1 MDAFNNFLPREA
13 ETQLC
18 ACSIE
23 EFLTVTVA
31 ADFEMKVGL
40 NKVLTNDP
48 KLSVVKKFRI
58 VVLCR
63 LRNRE
68 VFQVEL

>member
-18 ACSIE
+18 ARNIE
-23 EFLTVTVA
+23 EFFTVTVA

-40 NKVLTNDP
+40 NKVLANDP
-48 KLSVVKKFRI
+48 KLSVV
-58 VVLCR
+58 
-63 LRNRE
+63 
-68 VFQVEL
+68 